1 MSRKRYI
8 STDISLDPEVNMLI
22 EEFGPFAGLL
32 YTWLI
37 PHCEDNGTMTGDPRK
52 ILLQVVP
59 GIRSVTVDDIV
70 TALQG
75 MEKYGLITWNKEQG
89 IIVFPESFYK
99 YQSYIREDK
108 RNTSR
113 GHQRCSLKSTDNQRT
128 SAQISEHQRQSPQ
141 NTASPSPS
149 PLLTPSLK
157 NNNNCASDEA
167 RLCDQ
172 LPANELPREYES
184 TPAEVSSKA
193 NEDGAW
199 PVEAGK
205 GADDSLIMST
215 LSEISSKSIGE
226 RERFC
231 ETGNGAASLRAGP
244 KNKRAGIGHSTV
256 IYTRDFEEFWS
267 VYPRPKE
274 KLAAF
279 KVWCARMKE
288 GHLPRDMIEAAQ
300 RYREECRRKG
310 TEEQFIKLP
319 KTFLGPSKPFQEYLN
334 ADYRDPAE
342 VDEHA
347 RYERER
353 YTG

>member
-1 MSRKRYI
+1 MSRRRYI
-8 STDISLDPEVNMLI
+8 STEISLDPEVNQLI
-22 EEFGPFAGLL
+22 EEYGLFAGLL
-32 YTWLI
+32 YTWMI
-37 PHCEDNGTMTGDPRK
+37 PHVGDDATLTGDPRK

-59 GIRSVTVDDIV
+59 GVRSVTVQDV
-70 TALQG
+70 ETALEG
-75 MEKYGLITWNKEQG
+75 MVKYGLIVWDKEASL
-89 IIVFPESFYK
+89 ITFPDSFYK
-99 YQSYIREDK
+99 YQSYIKEDK
-108 RNTSR
+108 RSPHRAT
-113 GHQRCSLKSTDNQRT
+113 QRT

-149 PLLTPSLK
+149 PSLTPSLK

-184 TPAEVSSKA
+184 TPAEISSKA
-193 NEDGAW
+193 NEEGAW

-215 LSEISSKSIGE
+215 PTEISSKSTGE
-226 RERFC
+226 GAWSC

-244 KNKRAGIGHSTV
+244 KNKRA

>member
-1 MSRKRYI
+1 MSRRRYI
-8 STDISLDPEVNMLI
+8 STEISLDPEVNQLI
-22 EEFGPFAGLL
+22 EEYGLFAGLL
-32 YTWLI
+32 YTWMI
-37 PHCEDNGTMTGDPRK
+37 PHVEDDATLTGDPRK

-59 GIRSVTVDDIV
+59 GVRSVTVQDV
-70 TALQG
+70 ETALEG
-75 MEKYGLITWNKEQG
+75 MVKYGLIVWDKEASL
-89 IIVFPESFYK
+89 ITFPDSFYK

-108 RNTSR
+108 RSPR
-113 GHQRCSLKSTDNQRT
+113 RASPRT

-149 PLLTPSLK
+149 PSLTPSLK

-184 TPAEVSSKA
+184 TPAEISSKA
-193 NEDGAW
+193 NEEGAW

-215 LSEISSKSIGE
+215 PTEISSKSTGE
-226 RERFC
+226 GAWSC

-244 KNKRAGIGHSTV
+244 KNKRA

-267 VYPRPKE
+267 VYPRSKE

-334 ADYRDPAE
+334 ADYQAPAE